1 MNLKIE
7 FAIWS
12 TEEHLIAQQV
22 KEDDF
27 FIGITYRTLNLF
39 TYELVILLSWS
50 VSLIIIFCLCL
61 SVLLSN
67 PSLRPREGW
76 EDCKLKGDLSSLKK
90 IE

>member
-7 FAIWS
+7 FAVWS

-50 VSLIIIFCLCL
+50 ASLIIIFCLCL
-61 SVLLSN
+61 S
-67 PSLRPREGW
+67 
-76 EDCKLKGDLSSLKK
+76 GDQFYYPTLPPDRARDGRTASSRATSAA
-90 IE
+90 